1 MKDAATHPIAA
12 DYRDEVGRVLADLP
26 TGEAEEILDDVE
38 VNLAEVVAELGEAVT
53 AERLRARLGSPAEYA
68 AELRAAAG
76 YPPAET
82 RAARNRTAR
91 LVLVGL
97 LVVSLGAF
105 AAGIGLG
112 ADQRWWVGPAV
123 AALALEVVNAL
134 WLRGREPDLPEAAAL
149 SVTRRA
155 RALGE
160 SLRTGKWAEQVR
172 FVTGLQSAWWL
183 VRAMIPGV
191 AVGVLLS
198 SAWWGLATGVAAL
211 VASLWLAPKPTG
223 DRRMLWAAIPVNALV
238 IGLAVGLIG
247 SGELDEDSSYA
258 GPADMIGYSGY
269 SGPMY
274 INRDDPQGSS
284 SNIIMRVDGRLV
296 ENIYPFDTQGR
307 PLEDVL
313 LFDEDGR
320 QLLMADRAGYEDDPA
335 LAECV
340 ARLLPDPTLR
350 GLPQP
355 RGVWNN
361 DEERTSCRLETGVPF
376 TIAVPRASEP
386 DKAPTGG
393 ATEQPSQGAPTTS
406 PSPGGPVASMPSGPT
421 SSETTPTTTLPSPP
435 PSSE

>member
-12 DYRDEVGRVLADLP
+12 DYRDEVARALADLP

-38 VNLAEVVAELGEAVT
+38 VNLAEVVAEFGEAVT
-53 AERLRARLGSPAEYA
+53 AERLRTRLGSPAEYA

-97 LVVSLGAF
+97 LVVTLGAF

-112 ADQRWWVGPAV
+112 ADQRWWIGPAV

-183 VRAMIPGV
+183 VRAVIPGV

-211 VASLWLAPKPTG
+211 VVSLWLAPKPTG

-238 IGLAVGLIG
+238 IGLAIGLIG
-247 SGELDEDSSYA
+247 SGELDDRNQGYVGAYYPLDPA
-258 GPADMIGYSGY
+258 GPG
-269 SGPMY
+269 GPMY
-274 INRDDPQGSS
+274 INPNGDGSTS
-284 SNIIMRVDGRLV
+284 ENILRRVDGRLV

-307 PLEDVL
+307 PLKDVL
-313 LFDEDGR
+313 LFDEQGR
-320 QLLMADRAGYEDDPA
+320 QLLMADGAGYEEDPA

-340 ARLLPDPTLR
+340 DRLLPDRTLR

-361 DEERTSCRLETGVPF
+361 GEERTSCRLETGVPF
-376 TIAVPRASEP
+376 TIAVPRAPE
-386 DKAPTGG
+386 AHQGPTDDTPQGITPSSG
-393 ATEQPSQGAPTTS
+393 ATTA
-406 PSPGGPVASMPSGPT
+406 PSPGPATSGPPAPG
-421 SSETTPTTTLPSPP
+421 TTPTTTPPSPR
-435 PSSE
+435 PSSQG